1 MGSDPILHPPAPTLR
16 PASGRMRAG
25 ANLGSDPRLGVGSDP
40 TSGFTL
46 IEILVAVAI
55 LAVALAATTRAASL
69 ATDGA
74 LETRH
79 RLLATWAAQNRV
91 AEIRAR
97 RLFPPVTATRL
108 EATQGGLALAIDEKV
123 TDTPNPTMRRVD
135 LAVSDA
141 RTPGR
146 VLVTVTAYV
155 SR

>member
-1 MGSDPILHPPAPTLR
+1 MK
-16 PASGRMRAG
+16 MR
-25 ANLGSDPRLGVGSDP
+25 
-40 TSGFTL
+40 GFTL

-55 LAVALAATTRAASL
+55 LAIALAATTRAAHV

-97 RLFPPVTATRL
+97 RLFPAASTTRMGT
-108 EATQGGLALAIDEKV
+108 TQGGLALALEETV
-123 TDTPNPTMRRVD
+123 TDTPNPTIRRIDV
-135 LAVSDA
+135 AVADA
-141 RTPGR
+141 RDPAR
-146 VLVTVTAYV
+146 VLTRLTAYV